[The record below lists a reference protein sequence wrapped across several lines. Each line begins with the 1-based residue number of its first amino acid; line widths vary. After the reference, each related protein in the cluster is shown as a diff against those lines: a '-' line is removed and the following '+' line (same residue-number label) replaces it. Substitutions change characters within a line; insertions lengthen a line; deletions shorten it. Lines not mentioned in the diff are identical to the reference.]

1 MSKSKRISALPGDH
15 NLQDYDQACRTFNF
29 EELARE
35 FYGDAAGV
43 NVAHRVLEDNI
54 ARGLGDR
61 VALYFDG
68 DDRQETYTFN
78 KLNQQVNRFANILEK
93 HGLQRGDRL
102 GLFLPRSPELYISF
116 LGAAKKGVVVVP
128 LFEAFM
134 EDAVRERLQNSGA
147 RALVTTA
154 DLLPRVPRQHLPG
167 LKTVFITRGAVAN
180 TDNTLDWHSE
190 VTAASPVTQCCWLTR
205 EDPLFILYAA
215 GADGRPKGLV
225 HVHDIMLGLWNTAAW
240 VHDLKEGD
248 VYWCTADPGW
258 ITGIAYGFLAPWLHG
273 VPVLVKGGRF
283 DAAGWCRALEK
294 YKVSVW
300 YSAPTAWRMIIAAG
314 RGVYGQYDL
323 SSVRHLLSVGEP
335 LTEDVLQWCMETFGI
350 PVYDTWWMSETGMN
364 MICNLRCL
372 DIKLGSIGR
381 PVPGIKAAVVDDSGK
396 ELPPY
401 HVGNLAVQRGWPAMA
416 RDVWGDRAK
425 YEAYFKL
432 NPWFISGDA
441 AYMDE
446 DGYFYFQG
454 RVDGVINTAGERV
467 GPWEVE
473 EKLKEHPAVL
483 DAGVAG
489 KPDKIRGEIIKAY
502 IVLQPGYQWSQQLSE
517 DLRSFVKNGLAAHAA
532 PREFAVK
539 ENIPK
544 TPDGQVDRKALRGWV
559 LELGR

>member
-1 MSKSKRISALPGDH
+1 MGKPKVIDALPGNH
-15 NLQDYDQACRTFNF
+15 NLRDYELTYSTFSF
-29 EELARE
+29 TEQARE
-35 FYGDAAGV
+35 FYGDAVGV
-43 NVAHRVLEDNI
+43 NIAYRVLDDNI

-61 VALYFDG
+61 VALYYDADDG
-68 DDRQETYTFN
+68 QESYTFN
-78 KLNQQVNRFANILEK
+78 QLNEQVNRFANTLDK
-93 HGLQRGDRL
+93 YGLQRGDRL

-116 LGAAKKGVVVVP
+116 LGAAKRGVIVVP

-134 EDAVRERLQNSGA
+134 EDAVRERLQGSGA

-154 DLLPRVPRQHLPG
+154 DLLPRVPRQHLPE
-167 LKTVFITRGAVAN
+167 LRTVFVTRGAVA
-180 TDNTLDWHSE
+180 DKDSVLDWHNE
-190 VTAASPVTQCCWLTR
+190 VAAAPSAAQCRWLTR

-258 ITGIAYGFLAPWLHG
+258 ITGIAYGFIAPWLHG

-314 RGVYGQYDL
+314 RAVYGQYDL

-335 LTEDVLQWCMETFGI
+335 LTGDVMQWCMDTFGI

-364 MICNLRCL
+364 MICSLRCL
-372 DIKLGSIGR
+372 DIKMGSIGR
-381 PVPGIKAAVVDDSGK
+381 PVPGVKAAVVDDAGR

-401 HVGNLAVQRGWPAMA
+401 QVGNLAVHRGWPAMA

-425 YEAYFKL
+425 YEDYFKL
-432 NPWFISGDA
+432 APWFISGDA
-441 AYMDE
+441 AYKDE

-473 EKLKEHPAVL
+473 EKLREHPAVQ

-502 IVLQPGYQWSQQLSE
+502 IVLRPGCRWSEQLGE
-517 DLRSFVKNGLAAHAA
+517 ELRVFVKNGLAAHAA

-539 ENIPK
+539 TVIPQ
-544 TPDGQVDRKALRGWV
+544 TPDGRVDRKALRGWV
-559 LELGR
+559 LDLGG